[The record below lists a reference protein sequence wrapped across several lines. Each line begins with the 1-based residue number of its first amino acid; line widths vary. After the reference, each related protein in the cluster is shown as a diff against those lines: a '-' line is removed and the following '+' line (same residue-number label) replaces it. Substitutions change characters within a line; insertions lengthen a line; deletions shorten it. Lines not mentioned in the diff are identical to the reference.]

1 MRDASRSG
9 LGAAGRTRARRRAGL
24 AALVVA
30 SLAAGCGGAGG
41 QAGSPTVAPSPSVA
55 ATSPAPATPAATPTP
70 TPTPV
75 PTPIPTP
82 PTGPITWTLAWS
94 DEFDGPAGTP
104 PDPATW
110 GYDLGDGSVVGLT
123 GWGNNELQSY
133 TASPEN
139 AAMDG
144 EGNLV
149 ITVRRADGSE
159 RCYYGPCEYTSA
171 RLLTRDRYEFQYGRI
186 EARIKVPGASG
197 LWPAFWML
205 GNDLEQVGWPESGE
219 IDIMEFVGRRPNEV
233 LGTIHGPGYSGSSGF
248 TGAVDLGKPVADDFH
263 TFSIDWWPGA
273 ITWRLDGEV
282 FHEARPSDVAPNRW
296 VFDHPFFMILNVAVG
311 GNLGGPVAADIPLP
325 QSMVVD
331 YVRLYREAT
340 P

>member
-1 MRDASRSG
+1 MRDAPRSG
-9 LGAAGRTRARRRAGL
+9 SGKAARTRARWRAGL

-30 SLAAGCGGAGG
+30 NLAAGCGGTGG
-41 QAGSPTVAPSPSVA
+41 DAGSSPTAAPSPSPA
-55 ATSPAPATPAATPTP
+55 PISPEPSSTPATPS
-70 TPTPV
+70 
-75 PTPIPTP
+75 PIPTAIP
-82 PTGPITWTLAWS
+82 PDPTGPVTWTLAWS
-94 DEFDGPAGTP
+94 DEFDGPAGAP

-110 GYDLGDGSVVGLT
+110 GYDLGDGSTSGLV

-139 AAMDG
+139 AATDG
-144 EGNLV
+144 EGHLV
-149 ITVRRADGSE
+149 ITVLRADGTE

-171 RLLTRDRYEFQYGRI
+171 RLLTRGLREFEYGRI
-186 EARIKVPGASG
+186 EARIKVPGAPG

-205 GNDLEQVGWPESGE
+205 GNDIEQVGWPESGE

-248 TGAVDLGKPVADDFH
+248 TGAIDLGGPVADDFH
-263 TFSIDWWPGA
+263 TFAIDWRPGS

-296 VFDHPFFMILNVAVG
+296 VFDHPFFLILNVAVG
-311 GNLGGPVAADIPLP
+311 GNLGGPVAADVALP

-331 YVRLYREAT
+331 YVRLYREAN